1 MLTLA
6 PEALGEVPEG
16 HQDGLTLRAAVAI
29 AMAVYRPHPR
39 YLREQLESI
48 LAQTMTD
55 WVCVMTWDSPIEDL
69 DAELARTGVRA
80 DSRFVWIQ
88 NEQRLGHKKNFEQAI
103 RLSAAL
109 DVRAIACADQ
119 DDRWHPDK
127 LGILL
132 RVLDEMPALGM
143 VHSDMAIVYSR
154 PESEQDSVGPLTAW
168 TLEKR
173 LPENADPACML
184 LRNHVT
190 GCSLLMDVELARRFP
205 AIPDAFDFH
214 DHWFA
219 TVAACHGGIRPIRT
233 ALLLHRQHP
242 HNVFGVRERE
252 SPIQVWRKLGSVAA
266 MHAMVSD
273 HAGYLARL
281 RELRVRGLPCGVP
294 KGLVSE
300 RWGRLGTFV
309 YMVMVALRWAR
320 NDPLVARHSI
330 KVAVGALCT
339 RPGSSRVRRAP

>member
-1 MLTLA
+1 MLTPALDA
-6 PEALGEVPEG
+6 PGEKSECL
-16 HQDGLTLRAAVAI
+16 QDGPTPRAVVAI

-39 YLREQLESI
+39 YLHEQLESI

-55 WVCVMTWDSPIEDL
+55 WVCVMTWDSPIEEL
-69 DAELARTGVRA
+69 DVELALTGVRA
-80 DSRFVWIQ
+80 DPRFVWVQ
-88 NEQRLGHKKNFEQAI
+88 NPQRLGHKRNFEQAI

-109 DVRAIACADQ
+109 GVRAIACADQ

-132 RVLDEMPALGM
+132 RALDGMPAMGM
-143 VHSDMAIVYSR
+143 VHSDMAIVHSR
-154 PESEQDSVGPLTAW
+154 PESDQDRVGPVTAW

-190 GCSLLMDVELARRFP
+190 GCSLLMDAELARRFP

-219 TVAACHGGIRPIRT
+219 TVAACRGGIRPIRM

-252 SPIQVWRKLGSVAA
+252 SPLRAWRRLGPVAA
-266 MHAMVSD
+266 LRAMVSD
-273 HAGYLARL
+273 HAGYVARL
-281 RELRVRGLPCGVP
+281 RELHDRGLRCGVP
-294 KGLVSE
+294 DGLVSS
-300 RWGRLGTFV
+300 RWGRLRTFL
-309 YMVMVALRWAR
+309 YMVRIALRWAR
-320 NDPLVARHSI
+320 HDPLVARQAI
-330 KVAVGALCT
+330 KVAVGALCA
-339 RPGSSRVRRAP
+339 RPGD